1 MPIYEYEC
9 RGCGHRFEFLLL
21 PTHPTEPACPSCE
34 SKDLEKLISTFAP
47 SSEGSRAVALAD
59 GRKRA
64 GKVQRDKAHA
74 DAEYVKNHPH

>member
-21 PTHPTEPACPSCE
+21 PSTVPVCPSCNGN
-34 SKDLEKLISTFAP
+34 DLERAISLFAV
-47 SSEGSRAVALAD
+47 SSDGTRQQALSD

-64 GKVQRDKAHA
+64 ARVQRDKAHA
-74 DAEYVKNHPH
+74 EAEYERDHQH

>member
-21 PTHPTEPACPSCE
+21 PSSAAPACPSCN
-34 SKDLEKLISTFAP
+34 STDLE
-47 SSEGSRAVALAD
+47 RAVSMFAVSSDGTRQQALSD

-64 GKVQRDKAHA
+64 SRVQRDKAHA
-74 DAEYVKNHPH
+74 EAEYERDHMH